1 MTFARKHGIRE
12 RGEIT
17 RVQCMECRRKDAI
30 GKRVLEQKRKKI
42 LCPEYRTG
50 KKKL

>member
-1 MTFARKHGIRE
+1 MTM
-12 RGEIT
+12 
-17 RVQCMECRRKDAI
+17 VQYAECKRKDAI
-30 GKRVLEQKRKKI
+30 KEKVSEQERRKI